1 MIDPAEIA
9 VLLLA
14 AGQSDRFG
22 SDKLLVPLQGIAVAL
37 HAAARL
43 AEIGAGRQ
51 IAVCRAASPLAEELA
66 ARGFDIVVNPDPAR
80 GLSSSLALGV
90 EQAEQVGAKA
100 VLVALADM
108 PFVSAGHFSALLAS
122 FDPDTAPVAASERA
136 GVPMPPA
143 LFSRTVFDD
152 LRAAQGDRG
161 ARDLLRRAAR
171 VAAGPHELADI
182 DRPEDIG

>member
-9 VLLLA
+9 VVLLA
-14 AGQSDRFG
+14 AGQSERFG
-22 SDKLLVPLQGIAVAL
+22 SDKLLVPLQGIPVAL

-43 AEIGAGRQ
+43 AAMGTGWRF
-51 IAVCRAASPLAEELA
+51 AVCREASPLAAELDA
-66 ARGFDIVVNPDPAR
+66 LGFDVVVNPDPAR

-90 EQAEQVGAKA
+90 ERAELVGAKA

-108 PFVSAGHFSALLAS
+108 PFVSAGHLAALLAS
-122 FDPDTAPVAASERA
+122 FDPVTAPVVASERA

-143 LFSRTVFDD
+143 LFSRNVFDD
-152 LRAAQGDRG
+152 LRASKGDQG

-171 VAAGPHELADI
+171 VAADPHELADI